1 MRGIVRA
8 SVYATGLRMIG
19 AKIAGGR
26 FFLYHGLFL
35 FRMIAVTFVFD
46 FMGRS
51 LCLRREGVHVD
62 ISVGTIFRA

>member
-8 SVYATGLRMIG
+8 SVDATGLRMIG

-26 FFLYHGLFL
+26 FFLHHGFFL
-35 FRMIAVTFVFD
+35 FRMLAVTFVFD
-46 FMGRS
+46 FMGLS
-51 LCLRREGVHVD
+51 LCREGVHVD